1 MQKLNGTPKP
11 GNFLKWFDPRN
22 RQSGSWAFI
31 LNRITAIGLTVYLY
45 LHLVILSL
53 LAQGPDAYDSFV
65 KLAKTPIVL
74 TGEFLVVA
82 AGIIHGLNGLRIILN
97 SFGIAVPQQK
107 PLFYGL
113 MAVAVVAS
121 LWFAYVMFTA

>member
-45 LHLVILSL
+45 LHLVILGK
-53 LAQGPDAYDSFV
+53 LAQGPDAYDEFV
-65 KLAKTPIVL
+65 ELAESPIVL
-74 TGEFLVVA
+74 AGEFLVVA
-82 AGIIHGLNGLRIILN
+82 AGIIHGLNGIRIIMN

-107 PLFYGL
+107 TLFYGL
-113 MAVAVVAS
+113 MAVALVAS
-121 LWFAYVMFTA
+121 LWFAYVMF

>member
-31 LNRITAIGLTVYLY
+31 LNRITAIGLTAYLY
-45 LHLVILSL
+45 LHLVILGK
-53 LAQGPDAYDSFV
+53 LAQGPDAYNDFV
-65 KLAKTPIVL
+65 KLAESPIVL
-74 TGEFLVVA
+74 AGEFLVVA
-82 AGIIHGLNGLRIILN
+82 AGIIHGLNGIRIIMN

-113 MAVAVVAS
+113 MAVALVAC
-121 LWFAYVMFTA
+121 LWFAYVMFA